1 LRFKKITP
9 FLGKERRTVLPP
21 VEFQKETSV
30 GLQEPCPNIIDEKF
44 PIDRR
49 PLEPPA
55 ILGAPNAMETD
66 AVASHQIKFRSKSR
80 QRRLRLDPRND
91 AADTEMPGC
100 AAKERFV
107 VRVKAESLVTEE
119 PSEIEKITRAT
130 AKIENL
136 EWRRAIKPKVL
147 NALNVYA
154 DPVGCVFVGVDS
166 SCIGAVRIVL
176 AQPL

>member
-1 LRFKKITP
+1 M
-9 FLGKERRTVLPP
+9 V
-21 VEFQKETSV
+21 
-30 GLQEPCPNIIDEKF
+30 QESCPNIVDEKF

-49 PLEPPA
+49 PFEPPA
-55 ILGAPNAMETD
+55 ILGARNAMETD
-66 AVASHQIKFRSKSR
+66 AVASHEIKFFSNVG
-80 QRRLRLDPRND
+80 QRHLWADPRDNALD
-91 AADTEMPGC
+91 VEKLSC

-107 VRVKAESLVTEE
+107 VRVKAKSLVPEE
-119 PSEIEKITRAT
+119 PSEVEKITRTA
-130 AKIENL
+130 AKIENM

-166 SCIGAVRIVL
+166 SRIGAVRIVL

>member
-1 LRFKKITP
+1 
-9 FLGKERRTVLPP
+9 
-21 VEFQKETSV
+21 
-30 GLQEPCPNIIDEKF
+30 
-44 PIDRR
+44 
-49 PLEPPA
+49 
-55 ILGAPNAMETD
+55 M
-66 AVASHQIKFRSKSR
+66 
-80 QRRLRLDPRND
+80 RLDLRND
-91 AADTEMPGC
+91 AANAEMLDC

-107 VRVKAESLVTEE
+107 VRVKAKSLVTEE

-154 DPVGCVFVGVDS
+154 DPIGCVFVGVDS
-166 SCIGAVRIVL
+166 SRIRPIRITL

>member
-1 LRFKKITP
+1 ML
-9 FLGKERRTVLPP
+9 
-21 VEFQKETSV
+21 
-30 GLQEPCPNIIDEKF
+30 
-44 PIDRR
+44 
-49 PLEPPA
+49 
-55 ILGAPNAMETD
+55 
-66 AVASHQIKFRSKSR
+66 
-80 QRRLRLDPRND
+80 
-91 AADTEMPGC
+91 GC

-107 VRVKAESLVTEE
+107 VRVKPKSLVTEE
-119 PSEIEKITRAT
+119 LCEIEKITRAT